1 MDDKTVRKAM
11 DVIAQAMLDDNPS
24 KKGSYAHSWHCRIA
38 NMCLDAIEDAELERD
53 NYSEGINSY
62 AVANDAASRVL
73 KLLFDIDAKYL
84 SDVSTVAKG

>member
-1 MDDKTVRKAM
+1 MDDKTVRKAI
-11 DVIAQAMLDDNPS
+11 VIAQAMELDGNPS

-84 SDVSTVAKG
+84 SDISTEAKD